1 MIGEKL
7 VRAGIIT
14 EAQRD
19 AALKYQEG
27 NKVPFSESLIR
38 LGHISESRLLHILSL
53 EFGTKFIPTSK
64 LRELDVSD
72 TLVGRFPQTLAEHNA
87 VFPVIADKEK
97 GALHVVMGTTID
109 QEVLDMVSSLCGYKE
124 VQAYVGLASTVTALI
139 NKHYHGDNSAFAE
152 MDREDEEERQREAS
166 VPQAAPPRAPRRGEA
181 EAALTRTTEVGMAA
195 VGEDLTPVPLD
206 APRPVQAPPA
216 AAPKAPVAPPK
227 APAAPP
233 KAAPMAPAAAPVA
246 PVAPPAAAPMAP
258 AAAPVAAPAA
268 PASSIARAQAQ
279 ATGDTSSI
287 DRILTHLVKLGGSDL
302 HLSSLK
308 PPLMRLD
315 GDIAKLPGMDA
326 ILNSDQIDALMRPAA
341 PPHIQEQYDR
351 TGDADFAHEV
361 QGVARFRMNWF
372 RNLRGEAA
380 VMRTI
385 PTKVPTLEELKFPP
399 IIKSLCDLTKGLVVV
414 TGPTGSGK
422 STTLAAMVDYI
433 NKNKAFHIITIE
445 DPVEF
450 VHGDGSCLVN
460 QREVHTHTESFSR
473 ALRAALREDPDIV
486 LVGEMRDLETVHI
499 AIETAETGHLVFG
512 TLHTTTA
519 ASTVDRIIDQFPAD
533 QQAQIRVMLSESLR
547 GVISQTL
554 CKKVGGGRTACMEI
568 LVVNNAISNLIREGK
583 TYQVTSIMQTSKGS
597 GMQTQINAMME
608 LVQKGMVTP
617 EEAVLKSVDQTL
629 MLQAL
634 ESAGI
639 KAKGWGD
646 VLSVTR

>member
-14 EAQRD
+14 EEQRD
-19 AALKYQEG
+19 AALEYQEKF
-27 NKVPFSESLIR
+27 KVPFSDALIR
-38 LGHISESRLLHILSL
+38 LGHISENRLLHILSL
-53 EFGTKFIPTSK
+53 EFGTKFIPTTK
-64 LRELDVSD
+64 LRDLDVSD
-72 TLVGRFPQTLAEHNA
+72 TLVGLFPKTLAEHNT

-97 GALHVVMGTTID
+97 GALHVVMGTTIE

-124 VQAYVGLASTVTALI
+124 VQAYVGLASTVNALI
-139 NKHYHGDNSAFAE
+139 DKYYHDDATAFDQLE
-152 MDREDEEERQREAS
+152 GEPKEEQQREAS
-166 VPQAAPPRAPRRGEA
+166 FPRAPRRGEA
-181 EAALTRTTEVGMAA
+181 EEPLTRTTEVGMHS
-195 VGEDLTPVPLD
+195 VSEDLTPVPLD
-206 APRPVQAPPA
+206 APRPILNAAPPA
-216 AAPKAPVAPPK
+216 TPAAAMAAMPQPPAPAAPVAPATPV
-227 APAAPP
+227 APAAYPQAPP
-233 KAAPMAPAAAPVA
+233 KAAAPAPPVA
-246 PVAPPAAAPMAP
+246 PAVAP
-258 AAAPVAAPAA
+258 APAA
-268 PASSIARAQAQ
+268 PASPRAKGPAP
-279 ATGDTSSI
+279 ASGDTSRI
-287 DRILTHLVKLGGSDL
+287 DKILTHLVKLGASDL
-302 HLSSLK
+302 HLSALL
-308 PPLMRLD
+308 PPKMRLD
-315 GDIAKLPGMDA
+315 GDIAALPGYENA
-326 ILNSDQIDALMRPAA
+326 LSSDQIDALMRPAA
-341 PPHIQEQYDR
+341 PPHIQEQYDAS
-351 TGDADFAHEV
+351 GDADFAHQV
-361 QGVARFRMNWF
+361 DGVARFRMNWF
-372 RNLRGEAA
+372 RTIRGEGA

-385 PTKVPTLEELKFPP
+385 PSKIPTLEDLKFPP

-433 NKNKAFHIITIE
+433 NMNKKYHIITIE

-450 VHGDGSCLVN
+450 VHGTGTCLMN
-460 QREVHTHTESFSR
+460 QREVHSHTESFSR

-519 ASTVDRIIDQFPAD
+519 ASTVDRIIDQFPSD

-608 LVQKGMVTP
+608 LVKKGVVTP

-639 KAKGWGD
+639 KAQGWGD
-646 VLSVTR
+646 VLNVTR